1 MNTMTQTTTGNNLA
15 DANGEQMRK
24 AFLKKIKSMLET
36 QKNEIEKRIE
46 SNIRGGEIDDNG
58 DDTDL
63 VQARI
68 LALAAKQLA
77 DRDKNKLLRIGGA
90 IKRIEEN
97 RYGECGKCEEPI
109 DERRLLIDPSFFL
122 CSGCAELIE
131 LKAKK
136 GC

>member
-1 MNTMTQTTTGNNLA
+1 MTQTTTGNNLA

-77 DRDKNKLLRIGGA
+77 DRDQLNIKKIAGALQRINENRYGICA
-90 IKRIEEN
+90 TCEEEIEEN
-97 RYGECGKCEEPI
+97 R
-109 DERRLLIDPSFFL
+109 LIAIPSICQCIS
-122 CSGCAELIE
+122 CSEKAEIMKKRGC
-131 LKAKK
+131 
-136 GC
+136 